1 MPATAWRRVADILD
15 DTVYLSFPITKFEE
29 TPSGHLLVHGCAT
42 DGSIDSDEQIVDA
55 DWSGKAVE
63 EWLKTGGNVRVMHN
77 AQRDPAGVGVEV
89 DLDRDGSGQHWVK
102 SLVVEPTAKELVR
115 SKALRAYSVGIS
127 KPRIVRDVKAR
138 NGRIV
143 GGEISEISLVDRP
156 ANKSCGITL
165 VKADSDGNAEVI
177 GKVFGAETLNKVAD
191 PLGKSAMPENVDDDA
206 DDDEKLKAAEPDDD
220 GDTGENDGDDDDTV
234 EKAKYNAEQLRQMLK
249 EGKAMRNPAGDPSYP
264 IGDKEDLGNAIH
276 AIGRGSGS
284 HDAIRAHIKRR
295 ASALGLTEMLPES
308 WSKKTDEPDVEKGG
322 MDCPKC
328 GKGYDADTKATNCE
342 SCGAKLSKAADVEAE
357 KMIDRVLCDECGASV
372 DGDVNFCPVCGDP
385 KTGKASKT
393 AKPVCTKCGMKVKR
407 NAAFCSN
414 CGEKVTVDK
423 GKPTIGD
430 GHGHQSKPVPE
441 HREPDG
447 VQMESFEDDAGMQ
460 ESDAEAEAE
469 RAAARHKTSGA
480 GEAIGKLH
488 DLLCCTV
495 PGDATAIPA
504 AINVGAWAEKAVAA
518 TTAGDLDRAGEMLVV
533 MGAAK
538 TLKDMD
544 ADTLIA
550 ARAELVKEFSTAYP
564 DVKLTPGGIKPG
576 MFERG
581 LITAGHQRPS
591 GGHDQPSEPVSVPT
605 DGIEASDFERGP
617 LTAGHERPSPGNI
630 KDAARPSSS
639 MPARTY
645 YTRAGAAAARNAME
659 SMHDHIARTFPDI
672 CPMADTS
679 PSSIKSETETEPDV
693 GVTKTAD
700 TVPVTEEITP
710 ENVVKAQTGDPDVI
724 TKSAALDLV
733 KAHTA
738 DLLKS
743 LGDQIGDLRAHFD
756 DQISALRSTVEE
768 MAAEPDP
775 RQAPWRGVAVSA
787 NKNATVTPVERR
799 SLVDEAAARS
809 REQLVLDLQN
819 QVRNSTSPAQRENAR
834 SALKNLLGA

>member
-1 MPATAWRRVADILD
+1 MPATAWRRVADILN

-42 DGSIDSDEQIVDA
+42 EGSIDSDEQIVDA

-89 DLDRDGSGQHWVK
+89 DLDKDGTGQHWVK
-102 SLVVEPTAKELVR
+102 ALVVEPTAKELVR
-115 SKALRAYSVGIS
+115 NKALRAYSVGIS

-156 ANKSCGITL
+156 ANKMCGITL
-165 VKADSDGNAEVI
+165 VKADSDGNAEIV
-177 GKVFGAETLNKVAD
+177 GKVFGADTLNKVTD
-191 PLGKSAMPENVDDDA
+191 PLSKSAEPENVDDD
-206 DDDEKLKAAEPDDD
+206 DDDVKLKAVEPVDD
-220 GDTGENDGDDDDTV
+220 ENDDDDDDLV

-308 WSKKTDEPDVEKGG
+308 WSKKMDEPDVEKGN

-328 GKGYDADTKATNCE
+328 GKGYDADTKVTNCE
-342 SCGAKLSKAADVEAE
+342 NCGTKLSKAADAETE
-357 KMIDRVLCDECGASV
+357 KMIDRILCDECGASV

-393 AKPVCTKCGMKVKR
+393 AKPTCTKCGMKVKKS
-407 NAAFCSN
+407 AAFCSN

-447 VQMESFEDDAGMQ
+447 VQMENLEDDAGLQ
-460 ESDAEAEAE
+460 ENGGEAEAE
-469 RAAARHKTSGA
+469 RAAARHKSSGA
-480 GEAIGKLH
+480 GESLGKLH

-495 PGDATAIPA
+495 PGDAAAIPA

-518 TTAGDLDRAGEMLVV
+518 TTAGDLDQAGEMLTV

-544 ADTLIA
+544 AETLIA

-591 GGHDQPSEPVSVPT
+591 AAYDRPSEPVTVPT

-659 SMHDHIARTFPDI
+659 AMHDHISRTFPDI

-679 PSSIKSETETEPDV
+679 PNSIKAETEPNV
-693 GVTKTAD
+693 VKSVTIE
-700 TVPVTEEITP
+700 PETEEVKVN
-710 ENVVKAQTGDPDVI
+710 NVVKAQTADPDVI
-724 TKSAALDLV
+724 TKSVALDLV

-743 LGDQIGDLRAHFD
+743 LGDQIGDLRTHFD

-775 RQAPWRGVAVSA
+775 RQAPWRGVSVSA

-809 REQLVLDLQN
+809 REQLVLQLQD
-819 QVRNSTSPAQRENAR
+819 QVHNSTSPAQRENAR